1 MAVDASLIA
10 ADANK
15 QRSVPGTE
23 WKVQD
28 DASRSVREYLSVLD
42 DAGVRPSPRAQES
55 LLLAAESFTARTR
68 RGWIPVTSTGIG
80 KGDWGAD
87 PSLRNASRDDNNP
100 KQLSLGLALTASP
113 TFVFE
118 PITTHLRA

>member
-1 MAVDASLIA
+1 MAVDSNPIA

-23 WKVQD
+23 REVKD

-55 LLLAAESFTARTR
+55 VFLAAVSFTARTH

-80 KGDWGAD
+80 KKDWGGQTYPFATH
-87 PSLRNASRDDNNP
+87 PE
-100 KQLSLGLALTASP
+100 T
-113 TFVFE
+113 
-118 PITTHLRA
+118 ITTHLRA